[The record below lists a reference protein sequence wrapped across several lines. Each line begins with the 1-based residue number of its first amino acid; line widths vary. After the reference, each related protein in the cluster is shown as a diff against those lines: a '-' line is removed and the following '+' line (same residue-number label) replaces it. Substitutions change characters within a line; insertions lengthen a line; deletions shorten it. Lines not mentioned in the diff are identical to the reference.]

1 VLTDLAPSG
10 PILDP
15 LVQRPPGLDLDV
27 GLTVHPFVRF
37 TFQAEGLSEG
47 LLPLR
52 VCFGFWTCNSAT
64 DLLALRATTTRRCLL
79 SSALFSLPPGLGPPG
94 PPGLVKAS
102 LEDGGAS
109 HREVSADSSCS
120 GNFVKRVAVPSSW
133 LEELGAEVGSFV
145 PPGSACLLACLPR
158 HRQVSSYRGVPF
170 ENKQG
175 R

>member
-1 VLTDLAPSG
+1 MLTDLAPSG
-10 PILDP
+10 PMLDP

-79 SSALFSLPPGLGPPG
+79 SSALFSLPQSCSRLERASISFAPPPSPPG
-94 PPGLVKAS
+94 CASSIRKTGGSGEVKA
-102 LEDGGAS
+102 
-109 HREVSADSSCS
+109 
-120 GNFVKRVAVPSSW
+120 
-133 LEELGAEVGSFV
+133 GAE
-145 PPGSACLLACLPR
+145 
-158 HRQVSSYRGVPF
+158 
-170 ENKQG
+170 
-175 R
+175 